1 MKNFDYKP
9 YLNSLAKYMAD
20 NGYTRRPFPK
30 VLLDHT
36 KQDGVFIYTGY
47 FDPDRNG
54 IRLFVSDRHP
64 KDVLRTFAHELIHW
78 KQQVDGTIDQSGY
91 SGDQI
96 TEDNNLRPLEED
108 AYLNGN
114 MAFRSWTETMQKK

>member
-1 MKNFDYKP
+1 MRHRKNEKHSEVP
-9 YLNSLAKYMAD
+9 LK
-20 NGYTRRPFPK
+20 
-30 VLLDHT
+30 
-36 KQDGVFIYTGY
+36 
-47 FDPDRNG
+47 NG

-91 SGDQI
+91 SGNQI